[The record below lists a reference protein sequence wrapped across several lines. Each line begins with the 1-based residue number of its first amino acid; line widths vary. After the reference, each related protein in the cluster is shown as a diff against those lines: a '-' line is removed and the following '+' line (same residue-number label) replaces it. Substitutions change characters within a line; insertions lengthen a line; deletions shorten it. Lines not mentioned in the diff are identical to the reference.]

1 MKNFYVK
8 FQNNDLYPKGH
19 EKVTRK
25 IKIPNVKKLSL
36 FEKGIGLM
44 FSSRKK
50 AKTLLFEFEK
60 PVRISF
66 TSLFVFFPFM
76 IIWLDSKN
84 KVLDF
89 RKVNPFEFHIPSRKP
104 FCRVLEVPFN
114 DNYKKIINQ
123 FVERKHLK
131 RI

>member
-8 FQNNDLYPKGH
+8 FQNNDP
-19 EKVTRK
+19 KVTRK
-25 IKIPNVKKLSL
+25 IKIPNVKKLSG
-36 FEKGIGLM
+36 FEKVIGLM

>member
-1 MKNFYVK
+1 
-8 FQNNDLYPKGH
+8 
-19 EKVTRK
+19 
-25 IKIPNVKKLSL
+25 
-36 FEKGIGLM
+36 M

-89 RKVNPFEFHIPSRKP
+89 RKVNPFEFHIPSIKP

>member
-8 FQNNDLYPKGH
+8 FQNNDP
-19 EKVTRK
+19 KVTRK

-89 RKVNPFEFHIPSRKP
+89 RKVNPFEFHIPSIKP